1 MIILKTFIFAWMQNV
16 SLTITGNDKYITFL
30 ELIIGSNHLMT
41 AASVE
46 QNCIF
51 MFLMHRSFKVMSSIA
66 SLLTSL
72 LTSKNSTE
80 DQS

>member
-1 MIILKTFIFAWMQNV
+1 MQNV
-16 SLTITGNDKYITFL
+16 SLTIRGNDKYITFL

-51 MFLMHRSFKVMSSIA
+51 MFLMHRSFKVMSRIE
-66 SLLTSL
+66 
-72 LTSKNSTE
+72 SKQEFNRGSFMKVFSTFNYC
-80 DQS
+80 SFCGSSM